1 MQGDHSALPNLT
13 YEFRR
18 SIAAR
23 TEQYSLSDSALDW
36 STGTAP
42 FSDINTVRIY
52 SIPGLQMLGA
62 GQVVGMQQRCTI
74 HCNSGKVIELLS
86 QHFLGPGNIEDRSQ
100 ALIHFANT
108 LVAQVQ
114 AINPHALYL
123 AGMPPVLW
131 WIWFLTFGSLALA
144 LSLCIVFGL
153 VGLTMEHQN
162 TPGTFGI
169 FIVLAVMLIGPVMFL
184 RATWRRRT
192 RNLNSESISKA
203 L

>member
-1 MQGDHSALPNLT
+1 MPHLT

-18 SIAAR
+18 SIAAN

-52 SIPGLQMLGA
+52 SLPGIQMLGA
-62 GQVVGMQQRCTI
+62 GQVVGAQQRCTI
-74 HCNSGKVIELLS
+74 HCNSGKVIQLSS
-86 QHFLGPGNIEDRSQ
+86 QHFLGPGNIEDRSP
-100 ALIHFANT
+100 ALIHFVNA
-108 LVAQVQ
+108 LMAQVL
-114 AINPHALYL
+114 AANPRALYL
-123 AGMPPVLW
+123 AGMPPALW
-131 WIWFLTFGSLALA
+131 WIWFFTFGSLTLA

-162 TPGTFGI
+162 TPATFGI
-169 FIVLAVMLIGPVMFL
+169 FVVLAVMLIGPVTFL

-192 RNLNSESISKA
+192 RNLKSESIAKA

>member
-1 MQGDHSALPNLT
+1 LT

-23 TEQYSLSDSALDW
+23 TEEYSLSDSALDW

-42 FSDINTVRIY
+42 FSDIQSVRIY

-62 GQVVGMQQRCTI
+62 GQIVGTHQRCII
-74 HCNSGKVIELLS
+74 HCNSGKVIELSS
-86 QHFLGPGNIEDRSQ
+86 QHYLGPGKIEDRSQ

-108 LVAQVQ
+108 LVAQVL
-114 AINPHALYL
+114 ATNPGALYL

-131 WIWFLTFGSLALA
+131 WTWFLTFGSLALA

-153 VGLTMEHQN
+153 VGVTMEHQN
-162 TPGTFGI
+162 SPGTFGI
-169 FIVLAVMLIGPVMFL
+169 FLVLALMLIGPIMFL

-192 RNLNSESISKA
+192 RNLKSESIAKA

>member
-1 MQGDHSALPNLT
+1 LPNLT

-23 TEQYSLSDSALDW
+23 TEEYSLSDSALDW

-52 SIPGLQMLGA
+52 SLPGIQMLGA
-62 GQVVGMQQRCTI
+62 GQVVGAQQRCTI
-74 HCNSGKVIELLS
+74 HCNSGKVIQLSS
-86 QHFLGPGNIEDRSQ
+86 QHFLGPGNIEDRSP
-100 ALIHFANT
+100 ALIHFVNA
-108 LVAQVQ
+108 LMAQVL
-114 AINPHALYL
+114 AANPRALYL
-123 AGMPPVLW
+123 AGMPPALW

-144 LSLCIVFGL
+144 LGLCILFGL

-162 TPGTFGI
+162 TPATFGI
-169 FIVLAVMLIGPVMFL
+169 FLVLALMLIGPITFL

-192 RNLNSESISKA
+192 RNLNSGSIPKA

>member
-1 MQGDHSALPNLT
+1 LPNLT

-18 SIAAR
+18 SVAAR
-23 TEQYSLSDSALDW
+23 TEEYSLTDSALDW

-42 FSDINTVRIY
+42 FSDINAVRIY

-62 GQVVGMQQRCTI
+62 GQVVGTHQRCTI
-74 HCNSGKVIELLS
+74 HCNSGKIIQLSS
-86 QHFLGPGNIEDRSQ
+86 QHFLGPGKIEDRSQ
-100 ALIHFANT
+100 ALIHFVNT
-108 LVAQVQ
+108 LVAQVL
-114 AINPHALYL
+114 ATNPGALYL

-131 WIWFLTFGSLALA
+131 WTWFLAFGSLALA

-153 VGLTMEHQN
+153 VGVTMEHQN
-162 TPGTFGI
+162 SPGTFGI
-169 FIVLAVMLIGPVMFL
+169 FLVLALMLIGPIMFL

-192 RNLNSESISKA
+192 RNLKSESISKA